1 MNEVEKTGDSR
12 LMGTLSMVF
21 GIIAVVLS
29 CIPTAKLLVILLGI
43 AAIVLGAIDLDRI
56 SRQKSLNK
64 KGMAISG
71 IVLGSLAIIFSVI
84 AGLVGGL
91 FFFKWFKGNSC
102 PLMQRFFDL
111 GKFRHFK

>member
-84 AGLVGGL
+84 AGLVGG
-91 FFFKWFKGNSC
+91 
-102 PLMQRFFDL
+102 
-111 GKFRHFK
+111 